1 MKTIKLGVALC
12 AALVIAVPAVAN
24 AVPGD
29 SNGDPY
35 VAPSYGSEK
44 NVSVQPQTATTYVAP
59 SYGSEKNVESV
70 AVDPSTGYA
79 SENSVYVLADVPQEK
94 FVSPAG
100 VLRAGVTPNGDL
112 ALTVTAYSTEL
123 DGVCTRVGAAVDLDE
138 RKAAL
143 ALDQA
148 ISDVEALATPSDRV
162 DFQQQLVD
170 LAQRQAQLLR
180 TLPQASNAAALSAEL
195 DKIDA
200 DIDAL
205 FAQQGGFA
213 VCGQA

>member
-12 AALVIAVPAVAN
+12 AALVVAAPAVAN
-24 AVPGD
+24 AVPRD

-44 NVSVQPQTATTYVAP
+44 NVSIQPGTTYVAP

-100 VLRAGVTPNGDL
+100 VLHAGVTPNGEESQ
-112 ALTVTAYSTEL
+112 TAS
-123 DGVCTRVGAAVDLDE
+123 AV
-138 RKAAL
+138 
-143 ALDQA
+143 
-148 ISDVEALATPSDRV
+148 
-162 DFQQQLVD
+162 
-170 LAQRQAQLLR
+170 AQ
-180 TLPQASNAAALSAEL
+180 
-195 DKIDA
+195 
-200 DIDAL
+200 
-205 FAQQGGFA
+205 G
-213 VCGQA
+213 